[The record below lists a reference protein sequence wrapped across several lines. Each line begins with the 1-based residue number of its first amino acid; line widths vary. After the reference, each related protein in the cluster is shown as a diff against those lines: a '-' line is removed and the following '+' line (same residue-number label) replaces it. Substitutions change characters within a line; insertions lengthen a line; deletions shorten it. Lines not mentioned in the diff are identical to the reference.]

1 MKLFVAG
8 LTGDFDEADLR
19 EMFELYGEVK
29 SSQIIIDRA
38 TGKSKGFG
46 FVDMLNETEAREA
59 MQLLDGVAMMGKKIA
74 VKQAEDQPRRAPGS
88 SSYGNS
94 DRGGG
99 YGGSNRGGG
108 YGNNNNRSGGG
119 YGNNDRRNGP
129 PRRNNY

>member
-8 LTGDFDEADLR
+8 LSHDIDEVDLK

-74 VKQAEDQPRRAPGS
+74 VKEAEDQPRRAPGS
-88 SSYGNS
+88 SFGNN
-94 DRGGG
+94 DRSG
-99 YGGSNRGGG
+99 GGG
-108 YGNNNNRSGGG
+108 YGNNNRSGGS

-129 PRRNNY
+129 PPRRNNY

>member
-8 LTGDFDEADLR
+8 LTGDFDEADLK

-46 FVDMLNETEAREA
+46 FVDMLNDAEAKEA

-74 VKQAEDQPRRAPGS
+74 VKQAEDQPRKAPGS
-88 SSYGNS
+88 SYGNN
-94 DRGGG
+94 D
-99 YGGSNRGGG
+99 RGGG
-108 YGNNNNRSGGG
+108 YGNNNRGGGG

-129 PRRNNY
+129 PPRRNNY

>member
-8 LTGDFDEADLR
+8 LTGDFDEADLK

-74 VKQAEDQPRRAPGS
+74 VKEAEEQPRRAP
-88 SSYGNS
+88 SYGNN
-94 DRGGG
+94 DRSG
-99 YGGSNRGGG
+99 GGG
-108 YGNNNNRSGGG
+108 YGNRGGSGG

-129 PRRNNY
+129 PPRRNNY